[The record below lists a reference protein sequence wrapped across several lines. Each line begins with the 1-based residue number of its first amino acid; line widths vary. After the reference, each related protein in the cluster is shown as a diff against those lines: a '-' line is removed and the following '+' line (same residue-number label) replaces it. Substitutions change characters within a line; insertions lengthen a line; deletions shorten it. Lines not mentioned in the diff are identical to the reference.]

1 LGIKFFE
8 KIPIEILSFGHSAFD
23 FVVYF
28 IFSRFFGAANSIR
41 LKVLMGDYTWFW
53 AVLGIK
59 WGFLKF
65 SDFRQIEFV
74 FLQTR
79 KNFFYIELISL

>member
-1 LGIKFFE
+1 MGIKFFE
-8 KIPIEILSFGHSAFD
+8 KISIEILSFGHSALD

-28 IFSRFFGAANSIR
+28 IFLGFLGLQTAFDF
-41 LKVLMGDYTWFW
+41 LMGDNTWFW
-53 AVLGIK
+53 VVLGIK

-79 KNFFYIELISL
+79 KKKFYIELISL